1 MNQKTKKYTLGRLKE
16 RKPQKIDDSSNNK
29 RAGTEKWSIKKVFF

>member
-29 RAGTEKWSIKKVFF
+29 RAGTEK